1 MSLMRS
7 VGSLAVGTAGA
18 AAALHAGPALAAVG
32 PVRRLAMRRLA
43 GVGAPDHIAL
53 TFDDGPDPTSTPRFL
68 SLLAEHRVRATFFM
82 LGTMAVTAREVV
94 AEVAAAGHE
103 IAVHGWEHRMLV
115 KRPPD
120 ATIDDITR
128 AHDLLA
134 ELTGTPPRWYRPPNG
149 VLTGGAL
156 LAARRLGMT
165 PVLWTAWGC
174 DWTRGATVTSILTH
188 VERQL
193 WGGGTVLLHDSD
205 CTSAPGS
212 WHATLAAVPRLL
224 ERIDALGL
232 HAGPLA
238 EHGLAPVRP

>member
-1 MSLMRS
+1 MRA
-7 VGSLAVGTAGA
+7 VGSLAAASVGA
-18 AAALHAGPALAAVG
+18 AVALHAVPALAAFG
-32 PVRRLAMRRLA
+32 PTRRLAMRRLA
-43 GVGAPDHIAL
+43 GIGAADHVAL
-53 TFDDGPDPTSTPRFL
+53 TFDDGPDPASTPKFL
-68 SLLAEHRVRATFFM
+68 SLLAEHDVRATFFM
-82 LGTMAVTAREVV
+82 LGMMATKARSLV

-103 IAVHGWEHRMLV
+103 VAVHGWEHRMLL
-115 KRPPD
+115 KRPPR

-134 ELTGTPPRWYRPPNG
+134 ELTGQPPRWYRPPNG

-156 LAARRLGMT
+156 VAVRRLGMT

-193 WGGGTVLLHDSD
+193 WGGGTILLHDSD

-212 WHATLAAVPRLL
+212 WHATLAAVPPLL
-224 ERIDALGL
+224 ERIRDLGL
-232 HAGPLA
+232 RAGPLA
-238 EHGLAPVRP
+238 EHGPATA